1 VVKIDYV
8 PVMNTKEWKKVV
20 DNQPIEETNCDGQ
33 LEVYN
38 LVTTE
43 DGYEYLYSEIG
54 EYLGCLTTA

>member
-1 VVKIDYV
+1 MVKIKWVED
-8 PVMNTKEWKKVV
+8 KRVV
-20 DNQPIEETNCDGQ
+20 DNQPIEEINCEGQ

-54 EYLGCLTTA
+54 EYLGCLTIV